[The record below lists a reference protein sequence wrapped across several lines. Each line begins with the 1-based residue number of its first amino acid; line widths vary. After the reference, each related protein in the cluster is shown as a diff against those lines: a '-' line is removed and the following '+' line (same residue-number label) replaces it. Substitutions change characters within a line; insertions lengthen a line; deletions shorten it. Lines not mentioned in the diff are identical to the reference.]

1 MQPYPVEVETHPTF
15 QDGAFLEDQLYTY
28 NVEQTGYDD
37 GTYLTLWV
45 KNQTGERLAGLHGW
59 SWGGSCYIQDLW
71 VHKDL
76 RGQGYGTQLLH
87 AAEQEARTRG
97 CDHMVLSSFSFQAPG
112 FYQKLGYDVFA
123 VLEDHPRHHRHY
135 YLHKLGTYL
144 LDTPLWRS
152 GEVSHGSVGSDDIAP
167 CTLHGEF

>member
-59 SWGGSCYIQDLW
+59 SWGGSCYIQDLGPQRPPRTGLW
-71 VHKDL
+71 
-76 RGQGYGTQLLH
+76 H
-87 AAEQEARTRG
+87 AT
-97 CDHMVLSSFSFQAPG
+97 L
-112 FYQKLGYDVFA
+112 
-123 VLEDHPRHHRHY
+123 
-135 YLHKLGTYL
+135 T
-144 LDTPLWRS
+144 RS
-152 GEVSHGSVGSDDIAP
+152 GTGSP
-167 CTLHGEF
+167 HPWL